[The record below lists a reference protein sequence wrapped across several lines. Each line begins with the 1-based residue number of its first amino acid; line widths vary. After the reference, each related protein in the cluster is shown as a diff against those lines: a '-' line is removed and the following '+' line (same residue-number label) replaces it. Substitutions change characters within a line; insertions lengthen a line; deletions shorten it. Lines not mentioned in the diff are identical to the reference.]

1 MASIGWIITIL
12 IIITDLGLESSNS
25 NKVLEVELLEKFP
38 QVGVTQVTLRRKM
51 KMIIMIDYD
60 DRAVYVI
67 IIITTFTDN
76 YFAWP
81 YCSSRLVRLILIIT
95 ILIQLSKLSLLVDR
109 GLTEWFHSVE
119 QHLGEQHA
127 QI

>member
-25 NKVLEVELLEKFP
+25 NEVLEVELLEKFP

-60 DRAVYVI
+60 DRAV
-67 IIITTFTDN
+67 
-76 YFAWP
+76 
-81 YCSSRLVRLILIIT
+81 
-95 ILIQLSKLSLLVDR
+95 
-109 GLTEWFHSVE
+109 
-119 QHLGEQHA
+119 
-127 QI
+127 

>member
-1 MASIGWIITIL
+1 
-12 IIITDLGLESSNS
+12 
-25 NKVLEVELLEKFP
+25 
-38 QVGVTQVTLRRKM
+38 
-51 KMIIMIDYD
+51 MIIMIDYD

-67 IIITTFTDN
+67 IIITTFSDN

-81 YCSSRLVRLILIIT
+81 YCSSRLDRLILIIT

-119 QHLGEQHA
+119 QHLGEPHA